1 MIPHNPIRLNSTG
14 NPRKLTDDLKDYG
27 SILVDGVLYS
37 MTNDTRLIVA
47 GDIVVGQRASNESA
61 WAFIVHDVDIVG
73 GDTMVLDST
82 GKLSIPEKDCVKVTC
97 Y

>member
-14 NPRKLTDDLKDYG
+14 NPRKPTDDLKDYG

-37 MTNDTRLIVA
+37 MSNDTRLIVA
-47 GDIVVGQRASNESA
+47 GDIVVGQRAPDESA
-61 WAFIVHDVDIVG
+61 WAFIVHDIGVVG
-73 GDTMVLDST
+73 GDAMILDST
-82 GKLSIPEKDCVKVTC
+82 GKLSISEKDCVKVTC